1 MKKEKAASP
10 KITAPASAF
19 EFREIPLN
27 ELSESRDFAFR
38 KGPFFLEGLRDSIRH
53 GGGQKMEIAVRP
65 DKAGKF
71 QIIYGFRRV
80 VALQKEGKPT
90 VLAKIYPKLSD
101 EEALR
106 LRFAENTGRQDY
118 TPYEIVMICQ
128 ELKERFKYSEEE
140 IGRMIGRNRVSV
152 NRYLSVARVP
162 RVLKRLEDGEI
173 GFKEAYE
180 LATRAEEAEKLRQAA
195 PEGTSVPKVPP
206 NLKPRLEEV
215 RKTLK
220 DSFPGVSVSIQSGAK
235 RSEPALNIFGL
246 NLKHLK
252 SFFEAGKSIF
262 QPFLEE

>member
-1 MKKEKAASP
+1 MKKAKTDQP
-10 KITAPASAF
+10 KPAVPVSAF

-38 KGPFFLEGLRDSIRH
+38 KGPFFIEGLRDSIRH
-53 GGGQKMEIAVRP
+53 AGGQKMEIAVRP
-65 DKAGKF
+65 EKDGKY

-80 VALQKEGKPT
+80 EALQKEGKPA

-118 TPYEIVMICQ
+118 SPYEVVMICQ
-128 ELKERFKYSEEE
+128 ELKNRFKYPDEE

-162 RVLKRLEDGEI
+162 RVLKRLEAGEI

-180 LATRAEEAEKLRQAA
+180 LATRAEEFEKLKSPPPDETAKKLA
-195 PEGTSVPKVPP
+195 PD
-206 NLKPRLEEV
+206 LKPKLDQV
-215 RKTLK
+215 RKALK
-220 DSFPGVSVSIQSGAK
+220 DSFPGVSVSIQAGAR
-235 RSEPALNIFGL
+235 RSEPALNIYGL

-252 SFFEAGKSIF
+252 SFLEAGNNIF
-262 QPFLEE
+262 QPFIEE

>member
-1 MKKEKAASP
+1 MKKGNTDKPKAAG
-10 KITAPASAF
+10 PASAF
-19 EFREIPLN
+19 EFREIPLT

-65 DKAGKF
+65 EKDGKY

-80 VALQKEGKPT
+80 EALHKEGKPA
-90 VLAKIYPKLSD
+90 VLAKIYPRLSD
-101 EEALR
+101 DEALR

-118 TPYEIVMICQ
+118 SPYEIVMICQ
-128 ELKERFKYSEEE
+128 ELKDRFKYSDEE

-162 RVLKRLEDGEI
+162 RVLKRLEAGEI

-180 LATRAEEAEKLRQAA
+180 LATRAEEFEKLKSPPPEDAAKKTA
-195 PEGTSVPKVPP
+195 PE
-206 NLKPRLEEV
+206 LKPKLDQV
-215 RKTLK
+215 RKALK
-220 DSFPGVSVSIQSGAK
+220 DSFPGVSVSIQAGAR
-235 RSEPALNIFGL
+235 RSEPALNIYGL

-252 SFFEAGKSIF
+252 SFLEAGKNIF

>member
-1 MKKEKAASP
+1 MKKEKTVNP
-10 KITAPASAF
+10 KVSATPSAF
-19 EFREIPLN
+19 EFREIPLI

-53 GGGQKMEIAVRP
+53 SGGQKMEIAVRP
-65 DKAGKF
+65 EKDGKY

-80 VALQKEGKPT
+80 EALHKEGKPA

-101 EEALR
+101 DEALR
-106 LRFAENTGRQDY
+106 LRFAENAGRQDY

-128 ELKERFKYSEEE
+128 ELKDRFKYSDEE

-162 RVLKRLEDGEI
+162 RVLKRLEAGEI

-180 LATRAEEAEKLRQAA
+180 LATRAEEFEKLKSAPPDETAKKISPDLKPKLDLVRQA
-195 PEGTSVPKVPP
+195 
-206 NLKPRLEEV
+206 
-215 RKTLK
+215 LK
-220 DSFPGVSVSIQSGAK
+220 DSFPGVSVSIQAGAR
-235 RSEPALNIFGL
+235 RSEPALNIYGL

-252 SFFEAGKSIF
+252 SFLEAGKNIF